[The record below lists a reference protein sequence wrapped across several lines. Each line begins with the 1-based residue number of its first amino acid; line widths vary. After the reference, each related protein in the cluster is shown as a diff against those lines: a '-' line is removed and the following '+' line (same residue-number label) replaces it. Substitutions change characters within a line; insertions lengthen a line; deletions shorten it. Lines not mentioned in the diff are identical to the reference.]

1 MRRNNEERLMG
12 VSKPTPSEDVPK
24 MANPMDFVMPTEF
37 VALPSEGKYP
47 EGHPLHGQDS
57 IEIRYMTAKDEDIL
71 SNRSLLKSGIALDRL
86 IKNLIKD
93 KNIDH
98 RSLFVGDRNAIM
110 IHARASAYGTD
121 YRPKVQCPACGEISK
136 FQFDL

>member
-57 IEIRYMTAKDEDIL
+57 IEIRYMTAKD
-71 SNRSLLKSGIALDRL
+71 
-86 IKNLIKD
+86 
-93 KNIDH
+93 
-98 RSLFVGDRNAIM
+98 
-110 IHARASAYGTD
+110 
-121 YRPKVQCPACGEISK
+121 
-136 FQFDL
+136 

>member
-71 SNRSLLKSGIALDRL
+71 SNRSLLKSGLALDRL
-86 IKNLIKD
+86 IQNLIK
-93 KNIDH
+93 N
-98 RSLFVGDRNAIM
+98 N
-110 IHARASAYGTD
+110 
-121 YRPKVQCPACGEISK
+121 
-136 FQFDL
+136 